1 MPSQYGFQILA
12 PYRSPFAGQF
22 KEVEDGVLHNRLLR
36 AVQQL
41 RGQIYL
47 QDGAIRA
54 DDLDGEGRFRMR
66 GDEEAWHLILSDSNH
81 QVIGSAR
88 YLVYPNTVSFES
100 LRISHSALAR
110 DPEWAAMFKA
120 AVEAD
125 LRLAQERNHPYVEV
139 GGWAL
144 APEWRGT
151 RAALEIAVGSF
162 ALGQLWGGAIGAC
175 SATFRHGSASILG
188 RLGGRPLQAA
198 GISLPCYYDPQY
210 GCMMEVLR
218 FDYLSPDARFE
229 PLLRVLVEKLSASP
243 TISSS
248 DPAATFTRS
257 LLALAAATQV
267 YRQLPALTID
277 SLADAEATSPAGVLR
292 PVPARRN
299 LSGSST

>member
-41 RGQIYL
+41 RGGIYL

-54 DDLDGEGRFRMR
+54 QDLDGDGRLRMH
-66 GDEEAWHLILSDSNH
+66 GDEQAWHLILSESNQ
-81 QVIGSAR
+81 QVIGCAR
-88 YLVYPNTVSFES
+88 YVVYSNDVSFES
-100 LRISHSALAR
+100 LRISQSALAR
-110 DPEWAAMFKA
+110 DPEWSQMFRA

-144 APEWRGT
+144 TPEWRGT

-162 ALGQLWGGAIGAC
+162 ALAHLWGGAIGAC
-175 SATFRHGSASILG
+175 AATYRHGSASILG

-198 GISLPCYYDPQY
+198 GISLPSYYDPHY
-210 GCMMEVLR
+210 GCMMEILR

-229 PLLRVLVEKLSASP
+229 PLVRVLVQKLAASP
-243 TISSS
+243 TISGGVP
-248 DPAATFTRS
+248 DEMFTRS
-257 LLALAAATQV
+257 LLALAASTQA
-267 YRQLPALTID
+267 YKGMPIATID
-277 SLADAEATSPAGVLR
+277 SLADAEAMSPPGVLC
-292 PVPARRN
+292 PVPVRRN
-299 LSGSST
+299 LPRSST